1 MNRLTKFKKKIQ
13 KMMSSSYE
21 PSLADSNR
29 IYKEYCINEGRISEV
44 LSDVYDWLA
53 QEPICIDYKK
63 GKIYMRCEATNSPD
77 ILCVHYFYINEEKN
91 IKIEDFNRRNTFVFV
106 KSISHYV
113 KRDMCHYDTYLFF
126 AILKKFFLISLI
138 LWQW

>member
-1 MNRLTKFKKKIQ
+1 MNRLTKFEKKIQ
-13 KMMSSSYE
+13 KKMSSSYE

-91 IKIEDFNRRNTFVFV
+91 IKIEDFISDGDGDIIDSSIKSLTAMV
-106 KSISHYV
+106 KE
-113 KRDMCHYDTYLFF
+113 
-126 AILKKFFLISLI
+126 AIQEEICIIEDKKK
-138 LWQW
+138 QYQYQY